1 MEEIE
6 RAQERLQH
14 IRSVEPILDALRM
27 IALGSWQK
35 ATKQQAV
42 SQAYS
47 DRLLAVLPWL
57 LPHLPQPGWQA
68 DKQLC
73 GALWSLSAASEACA
87 AVSIWISLPTP
98 MNILPVGRRRASR

>member
-47 DRLLAVLPWL
+47 DRLLAVLRGCCPTCRSRGGRL
-57 LPHLPQPGWQA
+57 TNN
-68 DKQLC
+68 
-73 GALWSLSAASEACA
+73 CA
-87 AVSIWISLPTP
+87 ARC
-98 MNILPVGRRRASR
+98 GRCRQRARLVRPFQYGYRCLRQ